1 MAQKLVQATR
11 MVHGVV
17 STFQV
22 TQATYD
28 EWEAAGLLYPGVVKT
43 EVPEEPPADPPADPE
58 DPPADPSADPEDPPA
73 DPPADPAPAPK
84 KRATRKKAS
93 DDDATTDPAEA

>member
-22 TQATYD
+22 TQPTYD
-28 EWEAAGLLYPGVVKT
+28 EWEAAGLLYPGVVKA
-43 EVPEEPPADPPADPE
+43 EAPE
-58 DPPADPSADPEDPPA
+58 DPPADPEDPPA

>member
-58 DPPADPSADPEDPPA
+58 DPPADP
-73 DPPADPAPAPK
+73 PADPALAPK

>member
-1 MAQKLVQATR
+1 

-28 EWEAAGLLYPGVVKT
+28 EWEAEGLLYPGVVKT
-43 EVPEEPPADPPADPE
+43 EDPEDPPADPPADPE
-58 DPPADPSADPEDPPA
+58 DTPA

-84 KRATRKKAS
+84 KRATRKKPS
-93 DDDATTDPAEA
+93 DDDATSDPAEA